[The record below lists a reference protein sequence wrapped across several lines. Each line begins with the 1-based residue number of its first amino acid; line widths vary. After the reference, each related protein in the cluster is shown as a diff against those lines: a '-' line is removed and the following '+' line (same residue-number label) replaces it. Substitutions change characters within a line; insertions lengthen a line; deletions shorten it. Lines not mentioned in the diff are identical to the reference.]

1 MAQLVKLLN
10 RFNISQRFLASVCFF
25 SLPLGVLF
33 FFNIEQLSEKIEFA
47 SVELAGTKF
56 QAPAIHALKAIAD
69 YRAGTLRGSQA
80 ADNSRQE
87 VDRQLKELSEVSRE
101 LGERLQFSDKNLKD
115 ASLDNLRME
124 AILARWSTLQRES
137 EAPGSTAA
145 AEQYEALMSDLRAWV
160 GRSVNTS
167 NIILDPEMD
176 SYNLGDAT
184 SAVMAQALSRIGM
197 VRNEMA
203 FGRGRSG
210 RSAGTTQKVDM
221 AVAVALMREADYARI
236 NGDLATALDAN
247 TKSPHPNSALQA
259 DIQAAGAHYKADMD
273 QLMAMLGTLSQGKP
287 VKPDEFE
294 QASARAAQTSLD
306 LSDKGTAELNV
317 LLKERVAEFERYRMK
332 LITGTGLAL
341 GLALLVLVLTI
352 RSVTG
357 PLSESVA
364 QVGRVAQGNLAT
376 KLPARFLERGDEIGT
391 LARAI
396 QAMSLQLRE
405 MVGEI
410 SSGIGVLSSAALL
423 LQTSSTQ
430 MTAESRNAS
439 DKAHSVAA
447 AAEEMSS
454 NVTSVAIGMEETT
467 TNLANVATATDQMT
481 ATIGEIAGNSE
492 RARRITHDATMQA
505 KRITEQINQLSE
517 SAREIGKVT
526 ETINEISSQTNL
538 LALNAAIEAARA
550 GAAGKGFA
558 VVANEI
564 KALAQETAAATEDI
578 KKRVAGVQRSTASG
592 ISEIEKVSQV
602 IHEVSDIVGSI
613 AAAIEQQATA
623 TKDIARN
630 IAEAS
635 TGVNDA
641 NERVAQSSQVS
652 REIAKDIGTVDHAA
666 SEMSDGSGHIRSSA
680 DEVSRISN
688 QLQLTVERFI
698 VHAL

>member
-1 MAQLVKLLN
+1 MSQLVKLLN
-10 RFNISQRFLASVCFF
+10 RLNISQRFLASLCFF
-25 SLPLGVLF
+25 ALPLGVLLY
-33 FFNIEQLSEKIEFA
+33 FNLEQLSEKIEFA
-47 SVELAGTKF
+47 RVELSGTKF
-56 QAPAIHALKAIAD
+56 QIPAIRALKAVGD
-69 YRAGTLRGSQA
+69 YRAGIIRGSQDA
-80 ADNSRQE
+80 ETSRQE
-87 VDRQLKELSEVSRE
+87 VDRQLKDLGAVNRE
-101 LGERLQFSDKNLKD
+101 LGEKLQFSDKNLK
-115 ASLDNLRME
+115 AANLDNLRME
-124 AILARWSTLQRES
+124 AVLARWSTLQQES
-137 EAPGSTAA
+137 QTPGSRVAS
-145 AEQYEALMSDLRAWV
+145 ERYEALTSDLRAWV
-160 GRSVNTS
+160 GRAVSTS

-184 SAVMAQALSRIGM
+184 SIVMAQALSRIGV

-203 FGRGRSG
+203 AGKGRGARVLQ
-210 RSAGTTQKVDM
+210 RNDM
-221 AVAVALMREADYARI
+221 AVAVALMREADYDRI

-247 TKSPHPNSALQA
+247 TKSLHPNGALHA
-259 DIQAAGAHYKADMD
+259 DIEAAGARYRADMD
-273 QLMAMLGTLSQGKP
+273 RLMAMVGALSQGKP

-294 QASARAAQTSLD
+294 QTAAHAAQTALD
-306 LSDKGTAELNV
+306 LNEKGTAELNV
-317 LLKERVAEFERYRMK
+317 LLKERIAGFEEFRMT
-332 LITGTGLAL
+332 LLTGTGIAL
-341 GLALLVLVLTI
+341 GLAVLVLILTI

-357 PLSESVA
+357 PLSEAVA
-364 QVGRVAQGNLAT
+364 QVGHVAQGNLAT
-376 KLPARFLERGDEIGT
+376 RLPASFLERGDEIGT

-396 QAMSLQLRE
+396 QAMSLKLRE

-410 SSGIGVLSSAALL
+410 SGGIGVLSSAALL

-492 RARRITHDATMQA
+492 RARRITHDATVQA

-550 GAAGKGFA
+550 GTAGKGFA

-578 KKRVAGVQRSTASG
+578 KIRVAGVQRSTASG

-613 AAAIEQQATA
+613 AAAIEQQAT
-623 TKDIARN
+623 TTRDIARN

-641 NERVAQSSQVS
+641 NERVSQSSQVS
-652 REIAKDIGTVDHAA
+652 REIARDIGAVDHAA
-666 SEMSDGSGHIRSSA
+666 SEMSDGSSHVRSSA

-698 VHAL
+698 V